1 MGNGDRGVVI
11 ALLVLLGACNGC
23 APPADPLPPSVL
35 VLVLDGVR
43 TDELSRTQ
51 TSDLTGVSGE
61 AYAEETWSRLAVR
74 GTVVRAALNQG
85 VTITA
90 PAHAALLTGRPETFA
105 NFPVETDRGP
115 GLYRPE
121 LPTIFEAAR
130 VTLGLGEDDVVLL
143 ANTELLSPITA
154 SLAPGFGEG
163 ARYDLVIDPDR
174 GEPANDDAPVFE
186 ALDAL
191 IDAGP
196 PRLLVVN
203 LHDADRAGHVGEGD
217 AYIEGVLALDE
228 LLADFY
234 ERLRNAHPAYVE
246 SLLLVVTTDHGRHR
260 HDEDDG
266 WHSHGDSCTGCR
278 ELPMLLLGGTV
289 PGLELEGPIS
299 QLDLAPTLAAHLGI
313 PLPWAEGLPI
323 VEAFEGTAQDGT
335 PFEALDPT
343 ARTGTVSIV
352 ASAARTADQ
361 RWLDG
366 RSARSEVRVDGAVVS
381 TSGVYAAEAPALLDT
396 AAGAR
401 VCFRE
406 LDLVEGAGFLP
417 WRARCRA
424 EADGAWVEMGFPD
437 EEVGPFFRAA
447 LVERDGRTWGAW
459 PNNPHAGTDVGAE
472 GGVGLAIAAWD
483 AETGWTDRVW
493 ARAIFPTD
501 VALVATTRG
510 LVAAVGT
517 SLGDPDYRYT
527 RRVRI
532 VPVLVG
538 ESAVTV
544 DEAVEVTLDGLLG
557 PDTRVEH
564 AALSA
569 EGDIVSM
576 ALLGRSE
583 AEVLVAI
590 ATSAD
595 GGRAW
600 SAPVAVPEGGAPL
613 PHLAPAWD
621 GEFVVWGVLGD
632 HGAALCRAG
641 PGDSVPA
648 CVEIGSDRLQ
658 SFVVRDGVAT
668 VVRDDAVGAWGTGVV
683 RW

>member
-1 MGNGDRGVVI
+1 MVRGGPS
-11 ALLVLLGACNGC
+11 LLTATITLLSACNGC
-23 APPADPLPPSVL
+23 TPDAEPLPPSVL

-43 TDELSRTQ
+43 TDEITRAA

-61 AYAEETWSRLAVR
+61 AYAEETWKRLATR
-74 GTVVRAALNQG
+74 GTVARAALNQG

-90 PAHAALLTGRPETFA
+90 PAHAALLTGRPEPFA
-105 NFPVETDRGP
+105 NFPVEADRGV
-115 GLYRPE
+115 GLYRPA

-130 VTLGLGEDDVVLL
+130 VSLGLGEDDVVLL
-143 ANTELLSPITA
+143 ANTELLAPVTS
-154 SLAPGFGEG
+154 SLAPGFGAG

-174 GEPANDDAPVFE
+174 GEPAKDDAPVFE

-191 IDAGP
+191 IDAGA
-196 PRLLVVN
+196 PRVIVVN
-203 LHDADRAGHVGEGD
+203 LHDADRAGHVGDGD
-217 AYIEGVLALDE
+217 AYQEGVLALDE

-234 ERLRNAHPAYVE
+234 ERLRKEHPAYVE

-266 WHSHGDSCTGCR
+266 WHNHGDACTGCR
-278 ELPMLLLGGTV
+278 ELPMILLGDAAAGA
-289 PGLELEGPIS
+289 ELEGFIS

-313 PLPWAEGLPI
+313 ALPWAEGLAI
-323 VEAFEGTAQDGT
+323 GEALSVVSGTA
-335 PFEALDPT
+335 FVS
-343 ARTGTVSIV
+343 ARSGTVNLV
-352 ASAARTADQ
+352 ASGERTADQ
-361 RWLDG
+361 RWLDA
-366 RSARSEVRVDGAVVS
+366 RDARSEVRVDGAVVS
-381 TSGVYAAEAPALLDT
+381 TPGIYAAEAPSLLDT

-406 LDLVEGAGFLP
+406 LDVVEDAGFLP

-424 EADGAWVEMGFPD
+424 EVDGAWAEMGFPD

-447 LVERDGRTWGAW
+447 LAERGGRTWAAW
-459 PNNPHAGTDVGAE
+459 PNNPHANTEIGEE

-483 AETGWTDRVW
+483 PATGWADRVW

-532 VPVLVG
+532 VPVFVG
-538 ESAVTV
+538 ETVLV
-544 DEAVEVTLDGLLG
+544 DEAVELTLDTLLG
-557 PDTRVEH
+557 ADTRVEH
-564 AALSA
+564 AALTA
-569 EGDIVSM
+569 EGDTVHIAM
-576 ALLGRSE
+576 LGRSD
-583 AEVLVAI
+583 ATVLIAA
-590 ATSAD
+590 ATSED
-595 GGRAW
+595 GGRTW
-600 SAPVAVPEGGAPL
+600 SAPVALPDGGAPL

-621 GEFVVWGVLGD
+621 GAFVVWGVLGD
-632 HGAALCRAG
+632 NGAALCRAR
-641 PGDSVPA
+641 PGDAAASCA
-648 CVEIGSDRLQ
+648 DIGSDRLQ

-668 VVRDDAVGAWGTGVV
+668 AVRDDGVGAWGTGVV
-683 RW
+683 GW